1 MLNRFT
7 EDYLDTL
14 AGADMVPRPRVSGRL
29 SSFDGLL
36 MEAVGLQLPVG
47 TVCLVGDTVE
57 AEVIGFRQG
66 RTLLMNLGGPA
77 ALIPGCRVQP
87 VGPPGEA
94 EVGPVLLGRVV
105 DGAGKPI
112 DGLGPIRGAG
122 AWPLAGKLQSPLD
135 RGRVRE
141 PLDVGVRAING
152 LLTIGQGQRVGIM
165 AGSGV
170 GKSVLLG
177 MMVKAAAADI
187 VVIGL
192 IGERSREVA
201 DFLETKVA
209 GEARARSVVVAVP
222 ANHSPVLRIR
232 GALRTHAIA
241 EAFRAEGKK
250 VLLIM
255 DSLTRVAHAGREI
268 GLALGEPASARG
280 YPPSA
285 IAMLPNLIERAG
297 ADVASG
303 GSITAIYTVLADGD
317 DGNDPVVDAARSI
330 LDGHIVLSRALAE
343 HGIYPAINPPRF
355 NSVEFDSSSDG
366 EALFERST
374 GAGSGA
380 REGRAGQPASASLTL
395 VAVALGTMRNAFE
408 RNLTAA
414 AADALRGQL
423 LRMCRAY
430 LTAAMTWRQRATG
443 PTMGGKLRPR
453 PRTSPA
459 RSRWSSKTAG
469 AS

>member
-7 EDYLDTL
+7 TDYLETL
-14 AGADMVPRPRVSGRL
+14 GLADFRPAPRIAGRL
-29 SSFDGLL
+29 ASYDGLL
-36 MEAVGLQLPVG
+36 MEAGGLTLPVG
-47 TVCLVGDTVE
+47 TVCQVGETQGRMVE
-57 AEVIGFRQG
+57 AEVIGFRNG
-66 RTLLMNLGGPA
+66 RTLMMNLGGPA
-77 ALIPGCRVQP
+77 ALLPQATVRPI
-87 VGPPGEA
+87 GPPGEA
-94 EVGPVLLGRVV
+94 EVGAALLGRVV

-112 DGLGPIRGAG
+112 DGLGPIRGA
-122 AWPLAGKLQSPLD
+122 ASWPLAGHVQSPLD

-141 PLDVGVRAING
+141 PMDVGVRAING
-152 LLTIGQGQRVGIM
+152 LLTVGQGQRVGIM

-177 MMVKAAAADI
+177 MIVRAAEADV

-209 GEARARSVVVAVP
+209 GDARARSVVVAVP

-232 GALRTHAIA
+232 GALRATAIA

-297 ADVASG
+297 TCVKSG

-317 DGNDPVVDAARSI
+317 DGNDPVVDSARSI
-330 LDGHIVLSRALAE
+330 LDGHIVLNRALAE
-343 HGIYPAINPPRF
+343 RGVYPAIDVGP
-355 NSVEFDSSSDG
+355 SVSRVMTDIAASPHVAAARVLRRHLATYEENRD
-366 EALFERST
+366 LVLM
-374 GAGSGA
+374 GAYRPGA
-380 REGRAGQPASASLTL
+380 DPAIDNAIACHDAIMAYVRQDADDVVSLED
-395 VAVALGTMRNAFE
+395 AVAE
-408 RNLTAA
+408 LT
-414 AADALRGQL
+414 GVF
-423 LRMCRAY
+423 
-430 LTAAMTWRQRATG
+430 G
-443 PTMGGKLRPR
+443 EG
-453 PRTSPA
+453 
-459 RSRWSSKTAG
+459 
-469 AS
+469 

>member
-1 MLNRFT
+1 MLTRFAA
-7 EDYLDTL
+7 DYLGTL
-14 AGADMVPRPRVSGRL
+14 AAADWRPSPRVAGRL
-29 SSFDGLL
+29 ASFDGLL
-36 MEAVGLQLPVG
+36 MEAVGLSLPVG
-47 TVCLVGDTVE
+47 TVCRVGDGAGAVE
-57 AEVIGFRQG
+57 AEVIGFRNG
-66 RTLLMNLGGPA
+66 RTLMMNLGGPA
-77 ALIPGCRVQP
+77 PLLPRAP
-87 VGPPGEA
+87 VRPTGEPGEA
-94 EVGPVLLGRVV
+94 EVGAALLGRVV
-105 DGAGKPI
+105 DGQGKPI

-122 AWPLAGKLQSPLD
+122 RWPLAGRLQSPLD

-177 MMVKAAAADI
+177 MMVRAAEADV

-232 GALRTHAIA
+232 GALRATAIA
-241 EAFRAEGKK
+241 EAFRAEGKR

-297 ADVASG
+297 ADAARSDGGVP

-330 LDGHIVLSRALAE
+330 LDGHIVLSRQLAE
-343 HGIYPAINPPRF
+343 RGVYPAIDVSKSVSRVMTDIAPRAQLAAARTLRGHLATYEE
-355 NSVEFDSSSDG
+355 NRD
-366 EALFERST
+366 LILM
-374 GAGSGA
+374 GAYRSGA
-380 REGRAGQPASASLTL
+380 DPATDAAIACHGAITEFIRQDADTAVSL
-395 VAVALGTMRNAFE
+395 AD
-408 RNLTAA
+408 AA
-414 AADALRGQL
+414 AE
-423 LRMCRAY
+423 
-430 LTAAMTWRQRATG
+430 LTG
-443 PTMGGKLRPR
+443 VFG
-453 PRTSPA
+453 
-459 RSRWSSKTAG
+459 
-469 AS
+469 

>member
-1 MLNRFT
+1 MLTRFT
-7 EDYLDTL
+7 ADFLDNL
-14 AGADMVPRPRVSGRL
+14 ARADFRPAPAVSGRL
-29 SSFDGLL
+29 ASYDGLL
-36 MEAVGLQLPVG
+36 MEAVGLSLPVG
-47 TVCLVGDTVE
+47 TVCRVGDGE
-57 AEVIGFRQG
+57 DAIDAEVIGFRGG
-66 RTLLMNLGGPA
+66 RTLMMNLGGPA
-77 ALIPGCRVQP
+77 PLLPKAP
-87 VGPPGEA
+87 VRPIGPPGEA
-94 EVGPVLLGRVV
+94 EVGAALLGRVV

-122 AWPLAGKLQSPLD
+122 RWPLAGKLQGPLD
-135 RGRVRE
+135 RGRVLQ

-152 LLTIGQGQRVGIM
+152 LLTVGQGQRIGIM

-177 MMVKAAAADI
+177 MMVRAARADV

-201 DFLETKVA
+201 DFLDTKVA
-209 GEARARSVVVAVP
+209 GAARARSVVVAVP

-241 EAFRAEGKK
+241 EAFRAEGKR

-297 ADVASG
+297 ADAHGS

-317 DGNDPVVDAARSI
+317 DGNDPVVDSARSI

-343 HGIYPAINPPRF
+343 RGVYPAIDVGP
-355 NSVEFDSSSDG
+355 SVSRVMTDVVGREHVAAARVLRRHLATYEENRDLVLMGAYRTGADPAIDAAIAHHPAILDYLRQDAD
-366 EALFERST
+366 ETVALDTAAQQLAALF
-374 GAGSGA
+374 
-380 REGRAGQPASASLTL
+380 RAQ
-395 VAVALGTMRNAFE
+395 
-408 RNLTAA
+408 
-414 AADALRGQL
+414 
-423 LRMCRAY
+423 
-430 LTAAMTWRQRATG
+430 
-443 PTMGGKLRPR
+443 
-453 PRTSPA
+453 
-459 RSRWSSKTAG
+459 
-469 AS
+469 

>member
-7 EDYLDTL
+7 ADYLETL
-14 AGADMVPRPRVSGRL
+14 AAADFRPTPKVSGRL
-29 SSFDGLL
+29 SSYDGLL
-36 MEAVGLQLPVG
+36 MEAIGLSLPVG
-47 TVCLVGDTVE
+47 TICEIGGHGDAKVE
-57 AEVIGFRQG
+57 AEVIGFRNG

-77 ALIPGCRVQP
+77 ALLPRAP
-87 VGPPGEA
+87 VRPIGSPGEA
-94 EVGPVLLGRVV
+94 EVGAALLGRVV
-105 DGAGKPI
+105 DGAGRPI

-122 AWPLAGKLQSPLD
+122 TWPLAGKLQSPLD
-135 RGRVRE
+135 RGRVLE
-141 PLDVGVRAING
+141 PMDVGVRAING

-177 MMVKAAAADI
+177 MMVRSAQADVI
-187 VVIGL
+187 VIGL

-209 GEARARSVVVAVP
+209 GAARQRSVVVAVP

-232 GALRTHAIA
+232 GALRATAIA
-241 EAFRAEGKK
+241 EAFRNEGKK

-297 ADVASG
+297 TDVRTG

-317 DGNDPVVDAARSI
+317 DGNDPVVDSARSI
-330 LDGHIVLSRALAE
+330 LDGHIVLNRHLAE
-343 HGIYPAINPPRF
+343 RGVYPAIDIGP
-355 NSVEFDSSSDG
+355 SVSRVMTDIAHADHVHAARVLRRHLATYEENRDLVLMGAYRPGADPAIDAAIAAHPAVMEYIKQGSDEIVSLGDAIG
-366 EALFERST
+366 ELT
-374 GAGSGA
+374 GVFGA
-380 REGRAGQPASASLTL
+380 
-395 VAVALGTMRNAFE
+395 
-408 RNLTAA
+408 
-414 AADALRGQL
+414 
-423 LRMCRAY
+423 
-430 LTAAMTWRQRATG
+430 
-443 PTMGGKLRPR
+443 
-453 PRTSPA
+453 
-459 RSRWSSKTAG
+459 
-469 AS
+469 

>member
-7 EDYLDTL
+7 ADYLETL
-14 AGADMVPRPRVSGRL
+14 ANADFVAAPRVSGRL
-29 SSFDGLL
+29 ASFDGLL
-36 MEAVGLQLPVG
+36 MEAVGLTLPVG
-47 TVCLVGDTVE
+47 TVCKVGEGSASVE
-57 AEVIGFRQG
+57 AEVIGFRNG
-66 RTLLMNLGGPA
+66 RTLMMNLGGPA
-77 ALIPGCRVQP
+77 ALLPRAP
-87 VGPPGEA
+87 VKPIGPPGEA
-94 EVGPVLLGRVV
+94 EVGAALLGRVV

-122 AWPLAGKLQSPLD
+122 RWPLAGKLQSPLD
-135 RGRVRE
+135 RGRVLQ
-141 PLDVGVRAING
+141 PMDVGVRAING

-177 MMVKAAAADI
+177 MIVRAAQADVI
-187 VVIGL
+187 VIGL

-209 GEARARSVVVAVP
+209 GAARARSVVVAVP

-232 GALRTHAIA
+232 GALRATAIA
-241 EAFRAEGKK
+241 EGFRDEGKK

-297 ADVASG
+297 VDVHTG

-317 DGNDPVVDAARSI
+317 DGNDPVVDSARSI
-330 LDGHIVLSRALAE
+330 LDGHIVLNRHLAE
-343 HGIYPAINPPRF
+343 RGVYPAIDIGP
-355 NSVEFDSSSDG
+355 SVSRVMTDIAHADHVHAARVLRRHLATYEENRDLVLMGAYRPGADPAIDAAIAAHPAVMEYIKQGSDEIVSLGDAIG
-366 EALFERST
+366 ELT
-374 GAGSGA
+374 GVFGA
-380 REGRAGQPASASLTL
+380 
-395 VAVALGTMRNAFE
+395 
-408 RNLTAA
+408 
-414 AADALRGQL
+414 
-423 LRMCRAY
+423 
-430 LTAAMTWRQRATG
+430 
-443 PTMGGKLRPR
+443 
-453 PRTSPA
+453 
-459 RSRWSSKTAG
+459 
-469 AS
+469 

>member
-7 EDYLDTL
+7 ADYLETL
-14 AGADMVPRPRVSGRL
+14 SNADFVAKPKVSGRL
-29 SSFDGLL
+29 ASFDGLL
-36 MEAVGLQLPVG
+36 MEAVGLTLPVG
-47 TVCLVGDTVE
+47 TVCQVGEGAASVE
-57 AEVIGFRQG
+57 AEVIGFRNG
-66 RTLLMNLGGPA
+66 RTLMMNLGGAA
-77 ALIPGCRVQP
+77 ALLPRAP
-87 VGPPGEA
+87 VKPIGSPGEA
-94 EVGPVLLGRVV
+94 EVGAAMLGRVV

-122 AWPLAGKLQSPLD
+122 RWPLAGKLQSPLD
-135 RGRVRE
+135 RGRVLE

-177 MMVKAAAADI
+177 MIVRAAQADVI
-187 VVIGL
+187 VIGL

-209 GEARARSVVVAVP
+209 GAARKRSVVVAVP

-232 GALRTHAIA
+232 GALRAHAIA
-241 EAFRAEGKK
+241 ESFRDEGKK

-297 ADVASG
+297 VDVHTG

-317 DGNDPVVDAARSI
+317 DGNDPVVDSARSI
-330 LDGHIVLSRALAE
+330 LDGHIVLNRHLAE
-343 HGIYPAINPPRF
+343 RGVYPAIDIGP
-355 NSVEFDSSSDG
+355 SVSRVMTDIVPSHHAKAARTLRRHLATYEENRD
-366 EALFERST
+366 LVLM
-374 GAGSGA
+374 GAYRHGA
-380 REGRAGQPASASLTL
+380 DPAIDAAIACHPAVMEYIRQNADENVSLND
-395 VAVALGTMRNAFE
+395 AVAE
-408 RNLTAA
+408 LT
-414 AADALRGQL
+414 GVF
-423 LRMCRAY
+423 
-430 LTAAMTWRQRATG
+430 
-443 PTMGGKLRPR
+443 GG
-453 PRTSPA
+453 
-459 RSRWSSKTAG
+459 
-469 AS
+469 

>member
-7 EDYLDTL
+7 ADYLETL
-14 AGADMVPRPRVSGRL
+14 GVADFRPTPKVSGRL
-29 SSFDGLL
+29 SSYDGLL
-36 MEAVGLQLPVG
+36 MEAVGLSLPVG
-47 TVCLVGDTVE
+47 TICEIGEPGAKVE
-57 AEVIGFRQG
+57 AEVIGFRNG

-77 ALIPGCRVQP
+77 ALLPRAPVRP

-94 EVGPVLLGRVV
+94 EVGDALLGRVV

-112 DGLGPIRGAG
+112 DGLGPIRGAQT
-122 AWPLAGKLQSPLD
+122 WPLAGKLQSPLD
-135 RGRVRE
+135 RGRVLQ
-141 PLDVGVRAING
+141 PMDVGVRAING

-177 MMVKAAAADI
+177 MMVRAAQADVI
-187 VVIGL
+187 VIGL

-209 GEARARSVVVAVP
+209 GEARKRAVVVAVP

-232 GALRTHAIA
+232 GALRATAIA
-241 EAFRAEGKK
+241 EAFRNEGKK

-297 ADVASG
+297 TDVRTG

-317 DGNDPVVDAARSI
+317 DGNDPVVDSARSI
-330 LDGHIVLSRALAE
+330 LDGHIVLNRHLAE
-343 HGIYPAINPPRF
+343 RGVYPAIDIGP
-355 NSVEFDSSSDG
+355 SVSRVMTDIAHPDHVHAARVLRRHLATYEENRDLVLMGAYRPGADPAIDAAIAAHPAVMEYIKQGSDENVPLG
-366 EALFERST
+366 DAIAELT
-374 GAGSGA
+374 GVFGA
-380 REGRAGQPASASLTL
+380 
-395 VAVALGTMRNAFE
+395 
-408 RNLTAA
+408 
-414 AADALRGQL
+414 
-423 LRMCRAY
+423 
-430 LTAAMTWRQRATG
+430 
-443 PTMGGKLRPR
+443 
-453 PRTSPA
+453 
-459 RSRWSSKTAG
+459 
-469 AS
+469 

>member
-7 EDYLDTL
+7 ADYLETL
-14 AGADMVPRPRVSGRL
+14 SNADFVAKPKVSGRL
-29 SSFDGLL
+29 ASFDGLL
-36 MEAVGLQLPVG
+36 MEAVGLTLPVG
-47 TVCLVGDTVE
+47 TVCQVGEGAASVE
-57 AEVIGFRQG
+57 AEVIGFRNG
-66 RTLLMNLGGPA
+66 RTLMMNLGGAA
-77 ALIPGCRVQP
+77 ALLPRAP
-87 VGPPGEA
+87 VKPIGAPGEA
-94 EVGPVLLGRVV
+94 EVGAAMLGRVV

-122 AWPLAGKLQSPLD
+122 RWPLAGKLQSPLD
-135 RGRVRE
+135 RGRVLE

-177 MMVKAAAADI
+177 MIVRAAQADVI
-187 VVIGL
+187 VIGL

-209 GEARARSVVVAVP
+209 GEARKRSVVVAVP

-232 GALRTHAIA
+232 GALRAHAIA
-241 EAFRAEGKK
+241 ESFRDEGKK

-297 ADVASG
+297 VDVHTG

-317 DGNDPVVDAARSI
+317 DGNDPVVDSARSI
-330 LDGHIVLSRALAE
+330 LDGHIVLNRHLAE
-343 HGIYPAINPPRF
+343 RGVYPAIDIGP
-355 NSVEFDSSSDG
+355 SVSRVMTDIVDG
-366 EALFERST
+366 PHAKAARTLRRHLATYEENRDLVLM
-374 GAGSGA
+374 GAYRHGA
-380 REGRAGQPASASLTL
+380 DPAIDAAIACHPAVMEYIRQDADENVPLAD
-395 VAVALGTMRNAFE
+395 AVAE
-408 RNLTAA
+408 LT
-414 AADALRGQL
+414 GVF
-423 LRMCRAY
+423 
-430 LTAAMTWRQRATG
+430 
-443 PTMGGKLRPR
+443 GG
-453 PRTSPA
+453 
-459 RSRWSSKTAG
+459 
-469 AS
+469 

>member
-7 EDYLDTL
+7 ADYLETL
-14 AGADMVPRPRVSGRL
+14 SNADFVAKPKVSGRL
-29 SSFDGLL
+29 ASFDGLL
-36 MEAVGLQLPVG
+36 MEAVGLTLPVG
-47 TVCLVGDTVE
+47 TVCQVGEGAASVE
-57 AEVIGFRQG
+57 AEVIGFRNG
-66 RTLLMNLGGPA
+66 RTLMMNLGGAA
-77 ALIPGCRVQP
+77 ALLPRAP
-87 VGPPGEA
+87 VKPIGAPGEA
-94 EVGPVLLGRVV
+94 EVGAAMLGRVV

-122 AWPLAGKLQSPLD
+122 RWPLAGKLQSPLD
-135 RGRVRE
+135 RGRVLE

-177 MMVKAAAADI
+177 MIVRAAQADVI
-187 VVIGL
+187 VIGL

-209 GEARARSVVVAVP
+209 GEARKRSVVVAVP

-232 GALRTHAIA
+232 GALRAHAIA
-241 EAFRAEGKK
+241 ESFRDEGKK

-297 ADVASG
+297 VDVHTG

-317 DGNDPVVDAARSI
+317 DGNDPVVDSARSI
-330 LDGHIVLSRALAE
+330 LDGHIVLNRQLAE
-343 HGIYPAINPPRF
+343 RGVYPAIDIGP
-355 NSVEFDSSSDG
+355 SVSRVMTDIVDG
-366 EALFERST
+366 PHAKAARTLRRHLATYEENRDLVLM
-374 GAGSGA
+374 GAYRHGA
-380 REGRAGQPASASLTL
+380 DPAIDAAIACHPAVMEYIRQDADENVSLND
-395 VAVALGTMRNAFE
+395 AVAE
-408 RNLTAA
+408 LT
-414 AADALRGQL
+414 GVF
-423 LRMCRAY
+423 
-430 LTAAMTWRQRATG
+430 
-443 PTMGGKLRPR
+443 GG
-453 PRTSPA
+453 
-459 RSRWSSKTAG
+459 
-469 AS
+469 

>member
-7 EDYLDTL
+7 ADYLEGL
-14 AGADMVPRPRVSGRL
+14 GAADFAPAPRISGRL
-29 SSFDGLL
+29 ASFDGLL
-36 MEAVGLQLPVG
+36 MEAIGLNLPVG
-47 TVCLVGDTVE
+47 TVCQVGAANGARVE
-57 AEVIGFRQG
+57 AEVIGFRNG

-77 ALIPGCRVQP
+77 ALLPQSSVRPIGAPGA
-87 VGPPGEA
+87 A
-94 EVGPVLLGRVV
+94 EVGTALLGRVV

-112 DGLGPIRGAG
+112 DGLGPIRGARH
-122 AWPLAGKLQSPLD
+122 WPLGGKLQGPLD
-135 RGRVRE
+135 RGRVLQ
-141 PLDVGVRAING
+141 PMDVGVRAING

-177 MMVKAAAADI
+177 MIVRAAEADV

-201 DFLETKVA
+201 DFLETKLA
-209 GEARARSVVVAVP
+209 SEARARSVVVAVP

-232 GALRTHAIA
+232 GALRATAIA
-241 EAFRAEGKK
+241 EGFRAEGKK

-297 ADVASG
+297 TDVTSG

-317 DGNDPVVDAARSI
+317 DGNDPVVDSARSI
-330 LDGHIVLSRALAE
+330 LDGHIVLSRQLAE
-343 HGIYPAINPPRF
+343 RGVYPSIDLGPSVSRVMTDIVAPPHMAAARILRRHLATYEENRDLVLMGAYRGGADPEIDAAIACHPAVMDYIRQDA
-355 NSVEFDSSSDG
+355 DSIVPLDD
-366 EALFERST
+366 
-374 GAGSGA
+374 
-380 REGRAGQPASASLTL
+380 
-395 VAVALGTMRNAFE
+395 AVAELVGVFG
-408 RNLTAA
+408 
-414 AADALRGQL
+414 DG
-423 LRMCRAY
+423 
-430 LTAAMTWRQRATG
+430 
-443 PTMGGKLRPR
+443 
-453 PRTSPA
+453 
-459 RSRWSSKTAG
+459 
-469 AS
+469 

>member
-7 EDYLDTL
+7 DEYLGTL
-14 AGADMVPRPRVSGRL
+14 AAAEIAPRPRVSGRL
-29 SSFDGLL
+29 SSYDGLL
-36 MEAVGLQLPVG
+36 MEAVGLQVPVG
-47 TVCLVGDTVE
+47 TVCRVGDSVE
-57 AEVIGFRQG
+57 AEAIGFRQG

-77 ALIPGCRVQP
+77 PLLPGARVQP

-94 EVGPVLLGRVV
+94 EVGPALLGRVV

-112 DGLGPIRGAG
+112 DGLGPIRGAQ

-135 RGRVRE
+135 RGRVCE

-152 LLTIGQGQRVGIM
+152 LLTLGQGQRVGIM

-177 MMVKAAAADI
+177 MMVKAAQADVI
-187 VVIGL
+187 VIGL

-209 GEARARSVVVAVP
+209 GSARARSVVVAVP

-232 GALRTHAIA
+232 GALRAHAIA
-241 EAFRAEGKK
+241 EAFRAEGKR

-297 ADVASG
+297 ACFFND
-303 GSITAIYTVLADGD
+303 TATTEIYTVLADGD

-343 HGIYPAINPPRF
+343 HGVYPAIDVSK
-355 NSVEFDSSSDG
+355 SVSRVMTDIVGPEHLRAARTLRRHLATYEENRDLILMG
-366 EALFERST
+366 AYRT
-374 GAGSGA
+374 GADPAVDAALAHHPAVTSFIA
-380 REGRAGQPASASLTL
+380 QEEGEVASLPD
-395 VAVALGTMRNAFE
+395 
-408 RNLTAA
+408 AA
-414 AADALRGQL
+414 AELIGVFGD
-423 LRMCRAY
+423 
-430 LTAAMTWRQRATG
+430 
-443 PTMGGKLRPR
+443 
-453 PRTSPA
+453 S
-459 RSRWSSKTAG
+459 
-469 AS
+469 

>member
-7 EDYLDTL
+7 SDYLEAL
-14 AGADMVPRPRVSGRL
+14 GAGDFAPRPKVAGRL
-29 SSFDGLL
+29 ASYDGLL
-36 MEAVGLQLPVG
+36 MEAVGLSLPVG
-47 TVCLVGDTVE
+47 TICAIGEGAQKVE
-57 AEVIGFRQG
+57 AEVIGFRAG

-77 ALIPGCRVQP
+77 ALLPNAP
-87 VGPPGEA
+87 VRPIGAPGEA
-94 EVGPVLLGRVV
+94 EVGAALLGRVV

-122 AWPLAGKLQSPLD
+122 TWPLAGKLQSPLD
-135 RGRVRE
+135 RGRVLE
-141 PLDVGVRAING
+141 PMDVGVRAING

-177 MMVKAAAADI
+177 MIVRAAQAD
-187 VVIGL
+187 VVVVGL
-192 IGERSREVA
+192 IGERSREVS
-201 DFLETKVA
+201 DFLETKIA
-209 GEARARSVVVAVP
+209 GDARQRSVVVAVP

-232 GALRTHAIA
+232 GALRATAIA

-285 IAMLPNLIERAG
+285 IAMLPGLIERAG
-297 ADVASG
+297 TDVHSG

-317 DGNDPVVDAARSI
+317 DGNDPVVDSARSI

-343 HGIYPAINPPRF
+343 RGVYPAIDLGPSVSRVMNDIVPRDHVAAARVLRRHLATYEE
-355 NSVEFDSSSDG
+355 NRDLV
-366 EALFERST
+366 LM
-374 GAGSGA
+374 GAYRSGA
-380 REGRAGQPASASLTL
+380 DPAIDAAIACHPT
-395 VAVALGTMRNAFE
+395 VMEYVRQDYDAVV
-408 RNLTAA
+408 NL
-414 AADALRGQL
+414 ADA
-423 LRMCRAY
+423 
-430 LTAAMTWRQRATG
+430 TAELIGVFGDA
-443 PTMGGKLRPR
+443 
-453 PRTSPA
+453 
-459 RSRWSSKTAG
+459 
-469 AS
+469 

>member
-7 EDYLDTL
+7 ADYLETL
-14 AGADMVPRPRVSGRL
+14 SNADFVAKPKVSGRL
-29 SSFDGLL
+29 ASFDGLL
-36 MEAVGLQLPVG
+36 MEAVGLTLPVG
-47 TVCLVGDTVE
+47 TVCQVGEGAASVE
-57 AEVIGFRQG
+57 AEVIGFRNG
-66 RTLLMNLGGPA
+66 RTLMMNLGGPA
-77 ALIPGCRVQP
+77 ALLPRAPVKPIGSPGK
-87 VGPPGEA
+87 A
-94 EVGPVLLGRVV
+94 EVGAALLGRVV

-122 AWPLAGKLQSPLD
+122 RWPLAGKLQSPLD
-135 RGRVRE
+135 RGRVLE

-177 MMVKAAAADI
+177 MIVRAAQADVI
-187 VVIGL
+187 VIGL

-209 GEARARSVVVAVP
+209 GAARKRSVVVAVP

-232 GALRTHAIA
+232 GALRAHAIA
-241 EAFRAEGKK
+241 ESFRDEGKK

-297 ADVASG
+297 VDVHTG

-317 DGNDPVVDAARSI
+317 DGNDPVVDSARSI
-330 LDGHIVLSRALAE
+330 LDGHIVLNRHLAE
-343 HGIYPAINPPRF
+343 RGVYPAIDIGP
-355 NSVEFDSSSDG
+355 SVSRVMTDIVPAHHAKAARTLRRHLATYEENRD
-366 EALFERST
+366 LVLM
-374 GAGSGA
+374 GAYRHGA
-380 REGRAGQPASASLTL
+380 DPAIDAAIACHPAVMEYIRQDADENVSLND
-395 VAVALGTMRNAFE
+395 AVAE
-408 RNLTAA
+408 LT
-414 AADALRGQL
+414 GVF
-423 LRMCRAY
+423 
-430 LTAAMTWRQRATG
+430 
-443 PTMGGKLRPR
+443 GG
-453 PRTSPA
+453 
-459 RSRWSSKTAG
+459 
-469 AS
+469 

>member
-1 MLNRFT
+1 MLNRFA
-7 EDYLDTL
+7 EDYLESIGT
-14 AGADMVPRPRVSGRL
+14 AGFVPQPKISGRL
-29 SSFDGLL
+29 ASFDGLL
-36 MEAVGLQLPVG
+36 MEAVGLNLPVG
-47 TVCLVGDTVE
+47 TVCQVGAAGGAKVE
-57 AEVIGFRQG
+57 AEVIGFRNG

-77 ALIPGCRVQP
+77 ALLPQSPVRP
-87 VGPPGEA
+87 VGAPGAA
-94 EVGPVLLGRVV
+94 EVGAALLGRVV

-112 DGLGPIRGAG
+112 DGLGPIRGAQH
-122 AWPLAGKLQSPLD
+122 WPLAGKLQGPLD
-135 RGRVRE
+135 RGRVLQ
-141 PLDVGVRAING
+141 PMDVGVRAING

-177 MMVKAAAADI
+177 MMVRAAQADV

-232 GALRTHAIA
+232 GALRATAIA
-241 EAFRAEGKK
+241 EGFRAEGKK

-297 ADVASG
+297 TDVNSG

-317 DGNDPVVDAARSI
+317 DGNDPVVDSARSI

-343 HGIYPAINPPRF
+343 RGVYPAIDLGPSVSRVMTDIVPPEHIAAARILRRHLATYEE
-355 NSVEFDSSSDG
+355 NRDLV
-366 EALFERST
+366 LM
-374 GAGSGA
+374 GAYRGGA
-380 REGRAGQPASASLTL
+380 DPEIDAAIAYHPAVMEYIRQDADTKVSLEE
-395 VAVALGTMRNAFE
+395 AVAELIGVFGNV
-408 RNLTAA
+408 
-414 AADALRGQL
+414 
-423 LRMCRAY
+423 
-430 LTAAMTWRQRATG
+430 
-443 PTMGGKLRPR
+443 
-453 PRTSPA
+453 
-459 RSRWSSKTAG
+459 
-469 AS
+469 

>member
-1 MLNRFT
+1 MLSRFT
-7 EDYLDTL
+7 ADYLESLGT
-14 AGADMVPRPRVSGRL
+14 ADFAPAPRISGRL
-29 SSFDGLL
+29 ASFDGLL
-36 MEAVGLQLPVG
+36 MEAVGLNLSVG
-47 TVCLVGDTVE
+47 TVCQVGAANGAKVE
-57 AEVIGFRQG
+57 AEVIGFRNG

-77 ALIPGCRVQP
+77 ALLPQSSVRPIGAPGA
-87 VGPPGEA
+87 A
-94 EVGPVLLGRVV
+94 EVGSALLGRVV

-112 DGLGPIRGAG
+112 DGLGPIRGAKH
-122 AWPLAGKLQSPLD
+122 WPLGGKLQGPLD
-135 RGRVRE
+135 RGRVLE
-141 PLDVGVRAING
+141 PMDVGVRAING
-152 LLTIGQGQRVGIM
+152 LLTIGQGQRVGII

-177 MMVKAAAADI
+177 MIVRAAEADV

-232 GALRTHAIA
+232 GALRATAIA
-241 EAFRAEGKK
+241 EGFRAEGKK

-297 ADVASG
+297 TDVRSG

-317 DGNDPVVDAARSI
+317 DGNDPVVDSARSI
-330 LDGHIVLSRALAE
+330 LDGHIVLSRQLAE
-343 HGIYPAINPPRF
+343 RGVYPAIDLGP
-355 NSVEFDSSSDG
+355 SVSRVMTDIVDAQHIAAARVLRRHLATYEENRDLVLMGAYRGGADPEIDAAIACHPAVMEYIRQDADSIVSMDD
-366 EALFERST
+366 
-374 GAGSGA
+374 
-380 REGRAGQPASASLTL
+380 
-395 VAVALGTMRNAFE
+395 AVAELIGVFG
-408 RNLTAA
+408 
-414 AADALRGQL
+414 DHGQ
-423 LRMCRAY
+423 
-430 LTAAMTWRQRATG
+430 
-443 PTMGGKLRPR
+443 
-453 PRTSPA
+453 
-459 RSRWSSKTAG
+459 
-469 AS
+469 

>member
-1 MLNRFT
+1 
-7 EDYLDTL
+7 
-14 AGADMVPRPRVSGRL
+14 
-29 SSFDGLL
+29 
-36 MEAVGLQLPVG
+36 MEAVGLTLPVG
-47 TVCLVGDTVE
+47 TVCQVGTRAAGVE
-57 AEVIGFRQG
+57 AEVIGFRNG

-77 ALIPGCRVQP
+77 PLLPQMP
-87 VGPPGEA
+87 VRPLGPPGEA
-94 EVGPVLLGRVV
+94 EVGAALLGRVV

-112 DGLGPIRGAG
+112 DGLGPIRGADH
-122 AWPLAGKLQSPLD
+122 WPLQGKLQSPLD
-135 RGRVRE
+135 RGRVLQ

-152 LLTIGQGQRVGIM
+152 LLTVGQGQRIGIM

-177 MMVKAAAADI
+177 MIVRAAEADVI
-187 VVIGL
+187 VIGL

-209 GEARARSVVVAVP
+209 GEARQRAVVVAVP

-241 EAFRAEGKK
+241 EAFRAQGKK

-297 ADVASG
+297 TDVASG

-317 DGNDPVVDAARSI
+317 DGNDPVVDSARSI

-343 HGIYPAINPPRF
+343 HGVYPAIDIGP
-355 NSVEFDSSSDG
+355 SVSRVMTDIVGKPHQKAARVLRRHLATYEENRD
-366 EALFERST
+366 LVLM
-374 GAGSGA
+374 GAY
-380 REGRAGQPASASLTL
+380 RAGTDPAIDAAIACHPAVMEYIKQDPDEIVSLDD
-395 VAVALGTMRNAFE
+395 AVME
-408 RNLTAA
+408 LTGVFG
-414 AADALRGQL
+414 DA
-423 LRMCRAY
+423 
-430 LTAAMTWRQRATG
+430 
-443 PTMGGKLRPR
+443 
-453 PRTSPA
+453 
-459 RSRWSSKTAG
+459 
-469 AS
+469 

>member
-1 MLNRFT
+1 MLTAFADSYLGELSRPDFT
-7 EDYLDTL
+7 P
-14 AGADMVPRPRVSGRL
+14 APQVSGRL

-36 MEAVGLQLPVG
+36 MEAVGLTVPVG
-47 TVCLVGDTVE
+47 TVCAVGEGAGRVE
-57 AEVIGFRQG
+57 AEVIGFRNG

-77 ALIPGCRVQP
+77 PLLPQARVRP
-87 VGPPGEA
+87 TGSPGEA
-94 EVGPVLLGRVV
+94 EVGAALLGRVV

-122 AWPLAGKLQSPLD
+122 RWPLAGTHQSPLD
-135 RGRVRE
+135 RGRVLE
-141 PLDVGVRAING
+141 PMDVGVRAING
-152 LLTIGQGQRVGIM
+152 LLTLGQGQRVGIM

-177 MMVKAAAADI
+177 MMVRAAAADV

-209 GEARARSVVVAVP
+209 GAARARSVVVAVP

-232 GALRTHAIA
+232 GALRATAIA
-241 EAFRAEGKK
+241 EAFRAEGKR

-297 ADVASG
+297 ACVRSG

-317 DGNDPVVDAARSI
+317 DGNDPVVDSARSI

-343 HGIYPAINPPRF
+343 RGVYPAIDVGP
-355 NSVEFDSSSDG
+355 SVSRVMTDVVDRPHQLAARTLRRHLATYEENRD
-366 EALFERST
+366 LLLM
-374 GAGSGA
+374 GAYRGGA
-380 REGRAGQPASASLTL
+380 DPAIDA
-395 VAVALGTMRNAFE
+395 AVAAHPAILEYIKQDADE
-408 RNLTAA
+408 VVPL
-414 AADALRGQL
+414 ADAV
-423 LRMCRAY
+423 AE
-430 LTAAMTWRQRATG
+430 LTG
-443 PTMGGKLRPR
+443 VFGDG
-453 PRTSPA
+453 
-459 RSRWSSKTAG
+459 
-469 AS
+469 

>member
-7 EDYLDTL
+7 HDYLDTL
-14 AGADMVPRPRVSGRL
+14 AAADFAPRAKVSGRL
-29 SSFDGLL
+29 ASYDGLL
-36 MEAVGLQLPVG
+36 MEAVGLSLPVG
-47 TVCLVGDTVE
+47 TVCKIGDQVE
-57 AEVIGFRQG
+57 AEVIGFRNG

-77 ALIPGCRVQP
+77 PLLPQAP
-87 VGPPGEA
+87 VRPTGGTGDA
-94 EVGPVLLGRVV
+94 EVGAALLGRVI

-112 DGLGPIRGAG
+112 DGLGPVRGAQ

-135 RGRVRE
+135 RGRVRLA
-141 PLDVGVRAING
+141 LDVGVRAING

-177 MMVKAAAADI
+177 MMVRAAKADVI
-187 VVIGL
+187 VIGL

-209 GEARARSVVVAVP
+209 GEARKRSVVVAVP

-232 GALRTHAIA
+232 GALRATAIA
-241 EAFRAEGKK
+241 EAFRAEGRN

-297 ADVASG
+297 TDVRSG
-303 GSITAIYTVLADGD
+303 GAITAIYTVLADGD
-317 DGNDPVVDAARSI
+317 DGNDPVVDSARSI
-330 LDGHIVLSRALAE
+330 LDGHIVLSRRLAE
-343 HGIYPAINPPRF
+343 NGVYPAIDLGP
-355 NSVEFDSSSDG
+355 SVSRVMTDIVPAAQSR
-366 EALFERST
+366 AARVLRRHLST
-374 GAGSGA
+374 YEQNRDLVLMGAYRSGA
-380 REGRAGQPASASLTL
+380 DPAIDAAIAHHPAILDYIRQDADASVPLAE
-395 VAVALGTMRNAFE
+395 AVHE
-408 RNLTAA
+408 LTAVFG
-414 AADALRGQL
+414 DG
-423 LRMCRAY
+423 
-430 LTAAMTWRQRATG
+430 
-443 PTMGGKLRPR
+443 
-453 PRTSPA
+453 
-459 RSRWSSKTAG
+459 
-469 AS
+469 

>member
-7 EDYLDTL
+7 ADYLDGL
-14 AGADMVPRPRVSGRL
+14 GCRDFSPKPKVSGRL

-36 MEAVGLQLPVG
+36 MEAVGLSLPVG
-47 TVCLVGDTVE
+47 TVCAVGTGASRIE
-57 AEVIGFRQG
+57 AEVIGFRG
-66 RTLLMNLGGPA
+66 GKTLMMNLGGPA
-77 ALIPGCRVQP
+77 PLLPNAP
-87 VGPPGEA
+87 VRPIGPPGEA
-94 EVGPVLLGRVV
+94 EVGAAMLGRVV
-105 DGAGKPI
+105 DGSGKPI

-122 AWPLAGKLQSPLD
+122 KWPLAGKLQSPLD

-141 PLDVGVRAING
+141 PMDVGVRAING

-177 MMVKAAAADI
+177 MIVRAAEAD
-187 VVIGL
+187 VVVVGL

-201 DFLETKVA
+201 DFLETKIF
-209 GEARARSVVVAVP
+209 GEARARAVVVAVP

-232 GALRTHAIA
+232 GALRATAIA

-285 IAMLPNLIERAG
+285 IAMLPSLIERAG
-297 ADVASG
+297 TCVSSG

-317 DGNDPVVDAARSI
+317 DGNDPVVDSARSI
-330 LDGHIVLSRALAE
+330 LDGHIVLNRQLAE
-343 HGIYPAINPPRF
+343 RGVYPAIDLGP
-355 NSVEFDSSSDG
+355 SVSRVMNDIVGKEHIHAARVLRRHLATYEENRD
-366 EALFERST
+366 LVLM
-374 GAGSGA
+374 GAYRSGA
-380 REGRAGQPASASLTL
+380 DPEIDAAIAYHPAVMEYIKQGQDEVVTL
-395 VAVALGTMRNAFE
+395 ADAVAE
-408 RNLTAA
+408 LTGVFG
-414 AADALRGQL
+414 DA
-423 LRMCRAY
+423 
-430 LTAAMTWRQRATG
+430 
-443 PTMGGKLRPR
+443 
-453 PRTSPA
+453 
-459 RSRWSSKTAG
+459 
-469 AS
+469 